1 MENFEFWNIE
11 LDFKN
16 IKNISGD
23 INLIAD
29 YIFKLS
35 LKYLKNK
42 NFSGNL
48 YLHVIAIIKI
58 ARKIARSFKIYELC
72 DLKSYSLFTI
82 KQVEYSEEIL
92 KRSLNNFLYFSG
104 TIKFK
109 DEDFFGQKLSSE
121 DFEFDQVCKIASLYQ
136 IVPSKKKNHIHNR
149 HFQIDIYKKSVND
162 LFNQLAKKQMNLP
175 QKIVNLIHLYIRNDI
190 VKLSK
195 SSENCNGP
203 MTYFCRIDT
212 HFIKSKEQ
220 KDNYLFVE
228 NQFLYKNNSV
238 TIDFEKHPF
247 NLILSPTIEDILR
260 KVTEEVKVV
269 YNINPNAL
277 LFFENISKEVMQPSR
292 YEYFDFVTS
301 FEIYEPFYRNL

>member
-11 LDFKN
+11 LDLKN
-16 IKNISGD
+16 IRNISGD

-35 LKYLKNK
+35 VKYLKNK
-42 NFSGNL
+42 NFTGNL
-48 YLHVIAIIKI
+48 YLHVIALIKI
-58 ARKIARSFKIYELC
+58 ARKIARTFKIYELC
-72 DLKSYSLFTI
+72 DLKYYNPITF

-109 DEDFFGQKLSSE
+109 NEDFFGQKLSTE
-121 DFEFDQVCKIASLYQ
+121 DFEFDKVCKIASLYK

-149 HFQIDIYKKSVND
+149 HYQIDVYKKSVHD
-162 LFNQLAKKQMNLP
+162 LFNELAKKQMNLP

-190 VKLSK
+190 AKLSK
-195 SSENCNGP
+195 TSVSCDGP

-212 HFIKSKEQ
+212 KFIKSKDQ
-220 KDNYLFVE
+220 NSNYLFVE

-238 TIDFEKHPF
+238 SIDFEKHPY
-247 NLILSPTIEDILR
+247 NLIFNPTIEHILR

-269 YNINPNAL
+269 YNINPNAI
-277 LFFENISKEVMQPSR
+277 LFFEDISKEVMKPSR
-292 YEYFDFVTS
+292 YEYFDFITS